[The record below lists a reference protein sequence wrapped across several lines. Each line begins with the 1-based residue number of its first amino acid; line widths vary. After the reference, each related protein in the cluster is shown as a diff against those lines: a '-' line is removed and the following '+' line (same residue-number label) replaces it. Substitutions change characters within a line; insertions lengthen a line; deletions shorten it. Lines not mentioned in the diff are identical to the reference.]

1 MRSQAWEGVVEMMY
15 HVRVERGE
23 KYWLLHVA
31 EIDRWTQARN
41 LREVEPMA
49 RDLIA
54 IMEDVPSTSFEL
66 DIDITAPATV
76 AAHLDRS
83 RQLIEQAATARAA
96 AAFEARVAALMLH
109 DDGVPLRDVGTI
121 LGVSYQRAHQLVTEA
136 EAQATAKELQLS

>member
-1 MRSQAWEGVVEMMY
+1 MTTY

-41 LREVEPMA
+41 LREVEPIA
-49 RDLIA
+49 RDLVA
-54 IMEDVPSTSFEL
+54 IMEDVPSNSFEL
-66 DIDITAPATV
+66 DIDITAPAPV
-76 AAHLDRS
+76 AEHLARS
-83 RQLIEQAATARAA
+83 RQLIEEAAAARSA
-96 AAFEARVAALMLH
+96 AAFEVRVAALMLH

-136 EAQATAKELQLS
+136 KAQATAKELQHS